1 MARRNHI
8 DEDTG
13 EIVQEPDFIKLYV
26 KDICLLKGL
35 TGTQYRIFNFM
46 IDNMNWDNEVSYATK
61 TKERFLK
68 DHDLLNQSFNNNISR
83 LIQSGL
89 IERMGRG
96 EFLVNKK
103 YAVKSEWSKV
113 QKIRVVTEYTK
124 KGRKQKVEFK

>member
-1 MARRNHI
+1 MSKRNHI
-8 DEDTG
+8 DLESG
-13 EIVQEPDFIKLYV
+13 EVTQEPDFVKLYV
-26 KDICLLKGL
+26 RDLCTVRGL

-46 IDNMNWDNEVSYATK
+46 IDNMNWENEVSYASK
-61 TKERFLK
+61 TKERFLQQ
-68 DHDLLNQSFNNNISR
+68 HDILNQSFNNNISK

-103 YAVKSEWSKV
+103 YAVKTEWSKV